1 RPEQV
6 WAAEVAGD
14 LGEVLGSSPALGVLG
29 LAAEDLV
36 EVGADRAEELRV
48 VIGQLPAGGVL
59 DGRLAGDPGG
69 QALTADDPLDG
80 LVGTVAHLGA
90 VEAAVQHQL
99 RLAGDGVI
107 RVPGDQGSHGDHR
120 EVVRVYL
127 AAHDALQAHDDHRRD
142 VAGVESQVRGGGVRG
157 QAGDRHGDG
166 VA

>member
-1 RPEQV
+1 GGLDAGVHGALRRGEVAGVVPRRRRGGVPLLGGGDTDRPEQV

-80 LVGTVAHLGA
+80 LVGTV
-90 VEAAVQHQL
+90 
-99 RLAGDGVI
+99 
-107 RVPGDQGSHGDHR
+107 
-120 EVVRVYL
+120 
-127 AAHDALQAHDDHRRD
+127 
-142 VAGVESQVRGGGVRG
+142 
-157 QAGDRHGDG
+157 
-166 VA
+166 